1 MLPWTARER
10 SEAIKRRAMKRRHFL
25 ALFSGTMA
33 SLPATLPWAARGQN
47 QTPSN
52 PAPSG
57 QAPPSQG
64 PPSQAPPSQ
73 APSAAAADNTIGQVA
88 TLSGTASVTHA
99 IAARTALKV
108 ADPIFGNDTV
118 ETDVNS
124 SLGITFDDQTTFSLS
139 ANTRIVIDEFVY
151 KEGNSGNAAS
161 FNVAAG
167 TAAFVASLVAKS
179 GDMKITTPQATLG
192 IRGTTGIVDV
202 PQGVGAALPTV
213 KLYPDSD
220 GHVGSIDV
228 FDRQGGRL
236 GALTQGSS
244 AFALR
249 AGPGGRIAAVA
260 YQIPPLEAARD
271 RGVLQRLSLS
281 HTIGRQMIIQRQQ
294 LRRGGQRPNNQRP
307 GGQRPN
313 NQHPGGPQPNN
324 LRPGGQQ
331 PNNPR
336 PGGQQPNN
344 PRPGGQQPFNR
355 QQRLPGQPRQR
366 PSREKKQ

>member
-1 MLPWTARER
+1 M
-10 SEAIKRRAMKRRHFL
+10 RRRRFL
-25 ALFSGTMA
+25 ALFSSTVA
-33 SLPATLPWAARGQN
+33 SLPAIWPWAARSQNQPPSN
-47 QTPSN
+47 QTPTN
-52 PAPSG
+52 PAPSNQAPLGQVPSG
-57 QAPPSQG
+57 QASPN
-64 PPSQAPPSQ
+64 Q
-73 APSAAAADNTIGQVA
+73 APSAAVADNSIGQVA
-88 TLSGTASVTHA
+88 TLSGSATVTRASAPRAV
-99 IAARTALKV
+99 LKV
-108 ADPIFGNDTV
+108 ADPIFDKDTV
-118 ETDVNS
+118 QTDVNS

-151 KEGNSGNAAS
+151 KEDNSGNAAS

-167 TAAFVASLVAKS
+167 TAAFVASLVAKT

-213 KLYPDSD
+213 KLYPDTD

-249 AGPGGRIAAVA
+249 AGPGGRIAVLP
-260 YQIPPLEAARD
+260 YQIPPQEAARD
-271 RGVLQRLSLS
+271 RGVLQRLNAS
-281 HTIGRQMIIQRQQ
+281 HNVGRQMIIQRQQ
-294 LRRGGQRPNNQRP
+294 LRRRGGQQPNNQRPVGPRPNNQRP
-307 GGQRPN
+307 GVP
-313 NQHPGGPQPNN
+313 
-324 LRPGGQQ
+324 Q

-336 PGGQQPNN
+336 PS
-344 PRPGGQQPFNR
+344 GQQPFNR
-355 QQRLPGQPRQR
+355 PQRLPGQPRQR